1 MRKLYIIAFSLFVF
15 SVNANAVRLTPTLD
29 WISYPANGHF
39 ISGNGTGHLS
49 AQFSLPENDGSIQT
63 FDHDWV
69 FSLTGDAEIV
79 IATSADPLSYIEMI
93 TFTFEGTELPRRD
106 VFNWDSGFV
115 VSGQSTHT
123 LNVKGTYDPLDPDFD
138 GLYTVQVVSF
148 GSPVP
153 IPAAF
158 WLFGSAILGVRGFA
172 KYRKSLAV

>member
-15 SVNANAVRLTPTLD
+15 SVNANAVHQMAPTLD
-29 WISYPANGHF
+29 WISYPGGST
-39 ISGNGTGHLS
+39 SGNGTEHL
-49 AQFSLPENDGSIQT
+49 FGRFFLPDNDGSTQT

-69 FSLTGDAEIV
+69 FSLTGDADIAV
-79 IATSADPLSYIEMI
+79 ATSAAPVTPFEIV
-93 TFTFEGTELPRRD
+93 FTFDGVELTRRD
-106 VFNWDSGFV
+106 IDRWDSAFV

-123 LNVKGTYDPLDPDFD
+123 LNVKGTYDPLDPNFD
-138 GLYTVQVVSF
+138 GLYDINVVSF